1 MSLCPTKFLNQYTD
15 NIMLMTINLVIL
27 FVGFVAVAVAYRH
40 GLSKGYEQNVN
51 NNIELEKALRGKER
65 ELKEEQKLSED
76 YREEIK
82 RQAHDLRIMNN
93 CNLGLNERLYA
104 LEEELKQAQRRAESK
119 LNRATRT
126 NKHTKR

>member
-1 MSLCPTKFLNQYTD
+1 
-15 NIMLMTINLVIL
+15 MLMTINLVIL

-51 NNIELEKALRGKER
+51 LEKALRGKER

-93 CNLGLNERLYA
+93 CNLGLNERLND

>member
-1 MSLCPTKFLNQYTD
+1 
-15 NIMLMTINLVIL
+15 MLMTMNLVIL

-51 NNIELEKALRGKER
+51 NNIELDKALRDKER
-65 ELKEEQKLSED
+65 ELKQEQKLSED

-82 RQAHDLRIMNN
+82 RQAYDLRIMNN
-93 CNLGLNERLYA
+93 CNLGLNERLTD

>member
-1 MSLCPTKFLNQYTD
+1 
-15 NIMLMTINLVIL
+15 MTLTIFMFFVLVCL
-27 FVGFVAVAVAYRH
+27 PVAVGIIACRH

-93 CNLGLNERLYA
+93 CNLGLNERLND
-104 LEEELKQAQRRAESK
+104 LEEVQKMKEKMLTDRFGEVKYRQ
-119 LNRATRT
+119 
-126 NKHTKR
+126 KR